1 MIGLWIT
8 IAVLTA
14 VALGLLLVPLARRGR
29 APAPPRAAYD
39 LTIYRDQLAEVD
51 RDLDRGLLVPE
62 QAQAAR
68 TEIQRRMLAAGPED
82 GSGGTEEP
90 ARPRPGGRVAVIAA
104 IAVAVPAGAIGLYLY
119 LGSPDAPGQPF
130 AERGT
135 ATAKADAGAGDR
147 EGLRAVVGRLAER
160 LLRNPDDLKGWLL
173 LGRSYIT
180 LEHYDDAANAF
191 RRAMGLGDNRA
202 DIAVD
207 YAEALALA
215 DGGPITPEVRQ
226 IFEGVFAAEPG
237 NTKARYYLGLAKA
250 QQGDVRGALQ
260 DWVDLQVLSPPDAP
274 WGPVLQRQ
282 IKTAARA
289 LDIDPATV
297 EPSPGAVALAGARPP
312 SRGTAPGTPPATSP
326 AGPSRADMEAAARM
340 SDEERAAM
348 IRSMVKR
355 LADRLEENPGDRE
368 GWLRLARTYEVLG
381 ETEKA
386 GEARAR
392 AEALQGK
399 GAPKP

>member
-14 VALGLLLVPLARRGR
+14 VVLGLLLVPLARRGR
-29 APAPPRAAYD
+29 APAPTRAAYD
-39 LTIYRDQLAEVD
+39 ITVYRDQLAEVD
-51 RDLDRGLLVPE
+51 RDLERGLLVDD
-62 QAQAAR
+62 QARAAR
-68 TEIQRRMLAAGPED
+68 IEIQRRMLAAGPED

-90 ARPRPGGRVAVIAA
+90 ARPRPRGSVAVIAA
-104 IAVAVPAGAIGLYLY
+104 IAAAVPAGAVGLYLY
-119 LGSPDAPGQPF
+119 LGSPGAPGQPF

-135 ATAKADAGAGDR
+135 ATADAGAADR
-147 EGLRAVVGRLAER
+147 DGLRAVVGRLAER
-160 LLRNPDDLKGWLL
+160 LLRNPDDLNGWLL
-173 LGRSYIT
+173 LARSYMT

-191 RRAMGLGDNRA
+191 RRAMGLSDNRA
-202 DIAVD
+202 DIAAG
-207 YAEALALA
+207 YAEAVALG

-260 DWVDLQVLSPPDAP
+260 DWVDLRVLSPPDAP
-274 WGPVLQRQ
+274 WHPVLEQQ
-282 IKTAARA
+282 IERAARA

-312 SRGTAPGTPPATSP
+312 FRGTAPGAPPATSP
-326 AGPSRADMEAAARM
+326 AGPSRADREAATRM

-355 LADRLEENPGDRE
+355 LAGRLEENPGDRE
-368 GWLRLARTYEVLG
+368 GWFRLARAYEVLG
-381 ETEKA
+381 EMEKA

-392 AEALQGK
+392 AEALKGK
-399 GAPKP
+399 GAP

>member
-29 APAPPRAAYD
+29 APAPTRAAYD
-39 LTIYRDQLAEVD
+39 ITVYRDQLAEVD
-51 RDLDRGLLVPE
+51 RDLERGLFGDD
-62 QAQAAR
+62 QAHAAR
-68 TEIQRRMLAAGPED
+68 IEIQRRMLAAGPED

-90 ARPRPGGRVAVIAA
+90 ARPRPRGSVAVIAA
-104 IAVAVPAGAIGLYLY
+104 IAVAVPAGAVGLYLY
-119 LGSPDAPGQPF
+119 LGSPGAPGQPF

-135 ATAKADAGAGDR
+135 ATAGADAEAGDQ

-160 LLRNPDDLKGWLL
+160 LLRNPDDLNGWLL
-173 LGRSYIT
+173 LARSYMT

-191 RRAMGLGDNRA
+191 RRAMGLSDNRA
-202 DIAVD
+202 DIAAG
-207 YAEALALA
+207 YAEAVALG

-260 DWVDLQVLSPPDAP
+260 DWVDLRVLSPPDAP
-274 WGPVLQRQ
+274 WHPVLEQQ
-282 IKTAARA
+282 IERAARA

-312 SRGTAPGTPPATSP
+312 FRGTAPGAPPATSP
-326 AGPSRADMEAAARM
+326 AGPSRADREAATRM

-355 LADRLEENPGDRE
+355 LAGRLEENPGDRE
-368 GWLRLARTYEVLG
+368 GWFRLARAYEVLG
-381 ETEKA
+381 EMEKA
-386 GEARAR
+386 GEARTR
-392 AEALQGK
+392 AEALKGK
-399 GAPKP
+399 GAP

>member
-29 APAPPRAAYD
+29 APAPTRAAYD
-39 LTIYRDQLAEVD
+39 ITVYRDQLAEVD
-51 RDLDRGLLVPE
+51 RDLERGLFGDD
-62 QAQAAR
+62 QAHAAR
-68 TEIQRRMLAAGPED
+68 IEIQRRMLAAGPED

-90 ARPRPGGRVAVIAA
+90 ARPRPRGSVAVIAA
-104 IAVAVPAGAIGLYLY
+104 IAVAVPAGAVGLYLY
-119 LGSPDAPGQPF
+119 LGSPGAPGQPF

-135 ATAKADAGAGDR
+135 ATAGADAEAGDQ

-160 LLRNPDDLKGWLL
+160 LLRNPDDLNGWLL
-173 LGRSYIT
+173 LARSYMT

-191 RRAMGLGDNRA
+191 RRAMGLSDNRA
-202 DIAVD
+202 DIAAG
-207 YAEALALA
+207 YAEAVALG

-260 DWVDLQVLSPPDAP
+260 DWVDLRVLSPPDAP
-274 WGPVLQRQ
+274 WHPVLEQQ
-282 IKTAARA
+282 IERAARA

-312 SRGTAPGTPPATSP
+312 FRGTAPGAPPATSP
-326 AGPSRADMEAAARM
+326 AGPSRADREAATRM

-368 GWLRLARTYEVLG
+368 GWFRLARAYEVLG
-381 ETEKA
+381 EMEKA

-392 AEALQGK
+392 AEALKGK
-399 GAPKP
+399 GAP

>member
-29 APAPPRAAYD
+29 APAPTRAAYD
-39 LTIYRDQLAEVD
+39 ITVFRDQLAEVD
-51 RDLDRGLLVPE
+51 RDLERGLFGDE
-62 QAQAAR
+62 QAKAAR
-68 TEIQRRMLAAGPED
+68 IEIQRRILAAGPED
-82 GSGGTEEP
+82 ASGGTEEP
-90 ARPRPGGRVAVIAA
+90 ARPRPRGSVAAIAA

-119 LGSPDAPGQPF
+119 LGSPGAPGQPF

-135 ATAKADAGAGDR
+135 ATAGADAEAGDQ

-160 LLRNPDDLKGWLL
+160 LLRNPDDLNGWLL
-173 LGRSYIT
+173 LARSYMT

-191 RRAMGLGDNRA
+191 RRAMGLSDNRA
-202 DIAVD
+202 DIAAG
-207 YAEALALA
+207 YAEAVALG

-260 DWVDLQVLSPPDAP
+260 DWVDLRVLSPPDAP
-274 WGPVLQRQ
+274 WHPVLEQQ
-282 IKTAARA
+282 IERAARA

-312 SRGTAPGTPPATSP
+312 FRGTAPGAPPATSP
-326 AGPSRADMEAAARM
+326 AGPSRADREAATRM

-355 LADRLEENPGDRE
+355 LAGRLEENPGDRE
-368 GWLRLARTYEVLG
+368 GWFRLARAYEVLG
-381 ETEKA
+381 EMEKA

-392 AEALQGK
+392 AEALKGK
-399 GAPKP
+399 GAP

>member
-14 VALGLLLVPLARRGR
+14 VVLGLLLVPLARRGR
-29 APAPPRAAYD
+29 APAPTRAAYD
-39 LTIYRDQLAEVD
+39 ITVYRDQLAEVD
-51 RDLDRGLLVPE
+51 RDLERGLLVDD
-62 QAQAAR
+62 QARAAR
-68 TEIQRRMLAAGPED
+68 IEIQRRMLAAGPED

-90 ARPRPGGRVAVIAA
+90 ARPRPRGSVAVIAA
-104 IAVAVPAGAIGLYLY
+104 IAAAVPAGAVGLYLY
-119 LGSPDAPGQPF
+119 LGSPGAPGQPF

-135 ATAKADAGAGDR
+135 ATADAGAADR
-147 EGLRAVVGRLAER
+147 DGLRAVVGRLAER

-173 LGRSYIT
+173 LARSYMT

-191 RRAMGLGDNRA
+191 RRAMGLSDNRA
-202 DIAVD
+202 DIAAG
-207 YAEALALA
+207 YAEAVALG

-260 DWVDLQVLSPPDAP
+260 DWVDLRVLSPPDAP
-274 WGPVLQRQ
+274 WHPVLEQQ
-282 IKTAARA
+282 IERAARA

-312 SRGTAPGTPPATSP
+312 FRGTAPGAPPATSP
-326 AGPSRADMEAAARM
+326 AGPSRADREAATRM

-355 LADRLEENPGDRE
+355 LAGRLEENPGDRE
-368 GWLRLARTYEVLG
+368 GWFRLARAYEVLG
-381 ETEKA
+381 EMEKA

-392 AEALQGK
+392 AEALKGK
-399 GAPKP
+399 GAP

>member
-29 APAPPRAAYD
+29 APAPTRAAYD
-39 LTIYRDQLAEVD
+39 ITVFRDQLAEVD
-51 RDLDRGLLVPE
+51 RDLERGLLVEE

-68 TEIQRRMLAAGPED
+68 IEIQRRMLAAGPED
-82 GSGGTEEP
+82 GSGGMDEP
-90 ARPRPGGRVAVIAA
+90 ARSRPGGSVAVIAA
-104 IAVAVPAGAIGLYLY
+104 IAGAVPAGAIGLYLY

-135 ATAKADAGAGDR
+135 ATAGADAEAGDQ

-160 LLRNPDDLKGWLL
+160 LLRNPDDLNGWLL
-173 LGRSYIT
+173 LARSYMT

-191 RRAMGLGDNRA
+191 RRAMGLSDNRA
-202 DIAVD
+202 DIAAG
-207 YAEALALA
+207 YAEAVALG

-260 DWVDLQVLSPPDAP
+260 DWVDLRVLSPPDAP
-274 WGPVLQRQ
+274 WHPVLEQQ
-282 IKTAARA
+282 IERAARA

-312 SRGTAPGTPPATSP
+312 FRGTAPGAPPATSP
-326 AGPSRADMEAAARM
+326 AGPSRADREAATRM

-355 LADRLEENPGDRE
+355 LAGRLEENPGDRE
-368 GWLRLARTYEVLG
+368 GWFRLARAYEVLG
-381 ETEKA
+381 EMEKA

-392 AEALQGK
+392 AEALKGK
-399 GAPKP
+399 GAP

>member
-1 MIGLWIT
+1 VIGLWIT

-29 APAPPRAAYD
+29 APAPTRAAYD
-39 LTIYRDQLAEVD
+39 ITVYRDQLAEVD
-51 RDLDRGLLVPE
+51 RDLERGLFGDD
-62 QAQAAR
+62 QAHAAR
-68 TEIQRRMLAAGPED
+68 IEIQRRMLAAGPED
-82 GSGGTEEP
+82 GSGGTEKP
-90 ARPRPGGRVAVIAA
+90 ARPRPRGSVAVIAA
-104 IAVAVPAGAIGLYLY
+104 IAVAVPAGAVGLYLY
-119 LGSPDAPGQPF
+119 LGSPGAPGQPF

-135 ATAKADAGAGDR
+135 ATAGADAEAGDR

-160 LLRNPDDLKGWLL
+160 LLRNPDDLNGWLL
-173 LGRSYIT
+173 LARSSMT

-191 RRAMGLGDNRA
+191 RRAMGLSDNRA
-202 DIAVD
+202 DIAAD
-207 YAEALALA
+207 YAEAVALG

-274 WGPVLQRQ
+274 WDPVLQQQ
-282 IKTAARA
+282 IERAARA
-289 LDIDPATV
+289 LGVDSSTV
-297 EPSPGAVALAGARPP
+297 EPSPGAAALAAAHPLF
-312 SRGTAPGTPPATSP
+312 RGTAPGAPPATSP

-368 GWLRLARTYEVLG
+368 GWFRLARAYEVLG
-381 ETEKA
+381 EMEKA

-392 AEALQGK
+392 AEALKGK
-399 GAPKP
+399 GAP

>member
-29 APAPPRAAYD
+29 APAPTRAQYD
-39 LTIYRDQLAEVD
+39 ITVYRDQLAEVD
-51 RDLDRGLLVPE
+51 RDLERGLFGDE
-62 QAQAAR
+62 QAKAAR
-68 TEIQRRMLAAGPED
+68 IEIQRRMLAAGPED
-82 GSGGTEEP
+82 ASGGTEEP
-90 ARPRPGGRVAVIAA
+90 ARPRPWGSVAAIAA

-119 LGSPDAPGQPF
+119 LGSPGAPGQPF

-135 ATAKADAGAGDR
+135 ATADAEAGDR
-147 EGLRAVVGRLAER
+147 EGFRAVVGRLAER

-173 LGRSYIT
+173 LGRTYMT
-180 LEHYDDAANAF
+180 LERYDAAANAF

-260 DWVDLQVLSPPDAP
+260 DWVDLRVLSPPDAP
-274 WGPVLQRQ
+274 WHPVLEQQ
-282 IKTAARA
+282 IERAARA
-289 LDIDPATV
+289 LGVDPATV
-297 EPSPGAVALAGARPP
+297 EPSPGAAALAGARAP
-312 SRGTAPGTPPATSP
+312 SRETAPGAPPATSA

-368 GWLRLARTYEVLG
+368 GWLRLARAYEVLG

-392 AEALQGK
+392 AEAIAK
-399 GAPKP
+399 KVR

>member
-29 APAPPRAAYD
+29 APAPTRAAYD
-39 LTIYRDQLAEVD
+39 ITVYRDQLAEVD
-51 RDLDRGLLVPE
+51 RDLERGLFGDD
-62 QAQAAR
+62 QAHAAR
-68 TEIQRRMLAAGPED
+68 IEIQRRMLAAGPED

-90 ARPRPGGRVAVIAA
+90 ARPRPRGSVAVIAA
-104 IAVAVPAGAIGLYLY
+104 IAVAVPAGAVGLYLY
-119 LGSPDAPGQPF
+119 LGSPGAPGQPF

-135 ATAKADAGAGDR
+135 ATAGADAEAGDQ

-160 LLRNPDDLKGWLL
+160 LLRNPDDLNGWLL
-173 LGRSYIT
+173 LARSYMT

-191 RRAMGLGDNRA
+191 RRAMGLSDNRA
-202 DIAVD
+202 DIAAG
-207 YAEALALA
+207 YAEAVALGA
-215 DGGPITPEVRQ
+215 GGPITPEVRQ

-260 DWVDLQVLSPPDAP
+260 DWVDLRVLSPPDAP
-274 WGPVLQRQ
+274 WHPVLEQQ
-282 IKTAARA
+282 IERAARA

-312 SRGTAPGTPPATSP
+312 FRGTAPGAPPATSP

-368 GWLRLARTYEVLG
+368 GWFRLARAYEVLG
-381 ETEKA
+381 EMEKA

-392 AEALQGK
+392 AEALKGK
-399 GAPKP
+399 GAP

>member
-29 APAPPRAAYD
+29 APAPTRAAYD
-39 LTIYRDQLAEVD
+39 ITVYRDQLAEVD
-51 RDLDRGLLVPE
+51 RDLERGLFGDD
-62 QAQAAR
+62 QAHAAR
-68 TEIQRRMLAAGPED
+68 IEIQRRMLAAGPED
-82 GSGGTEEP
+82 GSGGTEKP
-90 ARPRPGGRVAVIAA
+90 ARPRPRGSVAVIAA
-104 IAVAVPAGAIGLYLY
+104 IAVAVPAGAVGLYLY
-119 LGSPDAPGQPF
+119 LGSPGAPGQPF

-135 ATAKADAGAGDR
+135 ATADADAEAGDQ

-160 LLRNPDDLKGWLL
+160 LLRNPDDLNGWLL
-173 LGRSYIT
+173 LARSYMT

-191 RRAMGLGDNRA
+191 RRAMGLSDNRA
-202 DIAVD
+202 DIAAG
-207 YAEALALA
+207 YAEAVALG

-260 DWVDLQVLSPPDAP
+260 DWVDLRVLSPPDAP
-274 WGPVLQRQ
+274 WHPVLEQQ
-282 IKTAARA
+282 IERAARA

-312 SRGTAPGTPPATSP
+312 FRGTAPGAPPATSP

-348 IRSMVKR
+348 IRSMVQR

-392 AEALQGK
+392 AEALKAK
-399 GAPKP
+399 GAP

>member
-14 VALGLLLVPLARRGR
+14 VVLGLLLVPLARRGR
-29 APAPPRAAYD
+29 APAPTRAAYD
-39 LTIYRDQLAEVD
+39 ITVYRDQLAEVD
-51 RDLDRGLLVPE
+51 RDLERGLLADD
-62 QAQAAR
+62 QARAAR
-68 TEIQRRMLAAGPED
+68 IEIQRRMLAAGPED

-90 ARPRPGGRVAVIAA
+90 ARPRPRGSVAVIAA
-104 IAVAVPAGAIGLYLY
+104 IAVAVPAGAVGLYLY
-119 LGSPDAPGQPF
+119 LGSPGAPGQPF

-135 ATAKADAGAGDR
+135 ATADAGAGDR
-147 EGLRAVVGRLAER
+147 DGLRAVVGRLAER

-173 LGRSYIT
+173 AGRSYMT
-180 LEHYDDAANAF
+180 LEHYDAAANAF

-202 DIAVD
+202 DIAAD
-207 YAEALALA
+207 YAEAVALG

-226 IFEGVFAAEPG
+226 IFEGVVAAEPT

-260 DWVDLQVLSPPDAP
+260 DWVDLGILSPPDAP
-274 WGPVLQRQ
+274 WRPVLQQQ

-289 LDIDPATV
+289 LGIDPATV
-297 EPSPGAVALAGARPP
+297 QPSPGAAALAGARPP
-312 SRGTAPGTPPATSP
+312 FRGTAPGAPPATSP
-326 AGPSRADMEAAARM
+326 AGPGRADVEAAARM

-348 IRSMVKR
+348 IRSMVQR
-355 LADRLEENPGDRE
+355 LADRLAENPGDRE
-368 GWLRLARTYEVLG
+368 GWLRLARAYEVLG

-392 AEALQGK
+392 AEALTGK

>member
-14 VALGLLLVPLARRGR
+14 VVLGLLLVPLARRGR
-29 APAPPRAAYD
+29 APAPTRAAYD
-39 LTIYRDQLAEVD
+39 ITVYRDQLAEVD
-51 RDLDRGLLVPE
+51 RDLERGLFGDD
-62 QAQAAR
+62 QAHAAR
-68 TEIQRRMLAAGPED
+68 IEIQRRMLAAGPED

-90 ARPRPGGRVAVIAA
+90 ARPRPRGSVAVIAA
-104 IAVAVPAGAIGLYLY
+104 IAVAVPAGAVGLYLY
-119 LGSPDAPGQPF
+119 LGSPGAPGQPF

-160 LLRNPDDLKGWLL
+160 LLRNPDDLNGWLL
-173 LGRSYIT
+173 LARSYMT

-191 RRAMGLGDNRA
+191 RRAMGLSDNRA
-202 DIAVD
+202 DIAAG
-207 YAEALALA
+207 YAEAVALG

-260 DWVDLQVLSPPDAP
+260 DWVDLRVLSPPDAP
-274 WGPVLQRQ
+274 WHPVLEQQ
-282 IKTAARA
+282 IERAARA

-312 SRGTAPGTPPATSP
+312 FRGTAPGAPPATSP
-326 AGPSRADMEAAARM
+326 AGPSRADREAATRM

-355 LADRLEENPGDRE
+355 LAGRLEENPGDRE
-368 GWLRLARTYEVLG
+368 GWFRLARAYEVLG
-381 ETEKA
+381 EMEKA

-392 AEALQGK
+392 AEALKGK
-399 GAPKP
+399 GAP

>member
-29 APAPPRAAYD
+29 APAPTRAAYD
-39 LTIYRDQLAEVD
+39 ITVYRDQLAEVD
-51 RDLDRGLLVPE
+51 RDLERGLLGDD
-62 QAQAAR
+62 QARAAR
-68 TEIQRRMLAAGPED
+68 IEIQRRMLAAGPED

-90 ARPRPGGRVAVIAA
+90 ARPRPRGSVAVIAA
-104 IAVAVPAGAIGLYLY
+104 IAAAVPAGAVGLYLY
-119 LGSPDAPGQPF
+119 LGSPGAPGQPF

-135 ATAKADAGAGDR
+135 ATADAGAGDR
-147 EGLRAVVGRLAER
+147 DGLRAVVGRLAER
-160 LLRNPDDLKGWLL
+160 LLRNPDDLNGWLL
-173 LGRSYIT
+173 LARSYMT

-191 RRAMGLGDNRA
+191 RRAMGLSDNRA
-202 DIAVD
+202 DIAAG
-207 YAEALALA
+207 YAEAVALG

-260 DWVDLQVLSPPDAP
+260 DWVDLRVLSPPDAP
-274 WGPVLQRQ
+274 WHPVLEQQ
-282 IKTAARA
+282 IERAARA

-312 SRGTAPGTPPATSP
+312 FRGTAPGAPPATSP
-326 AGPSRADMEAAARM
+326 AGPSRADREAATRM

-355 LADRLEENPGDRE
+355 LAGRLEENPGDRE
-368 GWLRLARTYEVLG
+368 GWFRLARAYEVLG
-381 ETEKA
+381 EMEKA

-392 AEALQGK
+392 AEALKGK
-399 GAPKP
+399 GAP

>member
-29 APAPPRAAYD
+29 APAPTRAAYD
-39 LTIYRDQLAEVD
+39 ITVYRDQLAEVD
-51 RDLDRGLLVPE
+51 RDLERGLLGDD
-62 QAQAAR
+62 QARAAR
-68 TEIQRRMLAAGPED
+68 IEIQRRMLAAGPED

-90 ARPRPGGRVAVIAA
+90 ARPRPRGSVAVIAA
-104 IAVAVPAGAIGLYLY
+104 IAAAVPAGAVGLYLY
-119 LGSPDAPGQPF
+119 LGSPGAPGQPF

-135 ATAKADAGAGDR
+135 ATAGADAEAGDQ

-160 LLRNPDDLKGWLL
+160 LLRNPDDLNGWLL
-173 LGRSYIT
+173 LARSYMT

-191 RRAMGLGDNRA
+191 RRAMGLSDNRA
-202 DIAVD
+202 DIAAG
-207 YAEALALA
+207 YAEAVALG

-260 DWVDLQVLSPPDAP
+260 DWVDLRVLSPPDAP
-274 WGPVLQRQ
+274 WHPVLEQQ
-282 IKTAARA
+282 IERAARA

-312 SRGTAPGTPPATSP
+312 FRGTAPGAPPATSP
-326 AGPSRADMEAAARM
+326 AGPSRADREAATRM

-355 LADRLEENPGDRE
+355 LAGRLEENPGDRE
-368 GWLRLARTYEVLG
+368 GWFRLARAYEVLG
-381 ETEKA
+381 EMEKA

-392 AEALQGK
+392 AEALKGK
-399 GAPKP
+399 GAP

>member
-29 APAPPRAAYD
+29 APAPTRAAYD
-39 LTIYRDQLAEVD
+39 VTVYRDQLAEVD
-51 RDLDRGLLVPE
+51 RDLERGLLGDG
-62 QAQAAR
+62 QAKAAR
-68 TEIQRRMLAAGPED
+68 IEIQRRMLAAGPED

-90 ARPRPGGRVAVIAA
+90 VRSRPRGSVAVIAA
-104 IAVAVPAGAIGLYLY
+104 IAVAVPAGALGVYLY

-135 ATAKADAGAGDR
+135 ATADADAGAR
-147 EGLRAVVGRLAER
+147 EGFRGVVGRLAER

-173 LGRSYIT
+173 LARSYMT
-180 LEHYDDAANAF
+180 LENYGDAANAF
-191 RRAMGLGDNRA
+191 RRAMGLSDNRA
-202 DIAVD
+202 DIAAD

-215 DGGPITPEVRQ
+215 GGGPITPQVRQ
-226 IFEGVFAAEPG
+226 IFEGVFAAEPR
-237 NTKARYYLGLAKA
+237 NLKARYYLGMAKA

-260 DWVDLQVLSPPDAP
+260 DWVDLRALSPPDAP
-274 WGPVLQRQ
+274 WRPVLQQQ

-289 LDIDPATV
+289 LGIDPATV
-297 EPSPGAVALAGARPP
+297 KPSPGAAALAGARPP
-312 SRGTAPGTPPATSP
+312 APAPRETAPGAP
-326 AGPSRADMEAAARM
+326 GPGRADMEAAARM

-368 GWLRLARTYEVLG
+368 GWLRLARAYEVLG

-386 GEARAR
+386 GRARAR
-392 AEALQGK
+392 AEALKGN

>member
-1 MIGLWIT
+1 VIGLWIT

-29 APAPPRAAYD
+29 APAPTRAAYD
-39 LTIYRDQLAEVD
+39 ITVYRDQLAEVD
-51 RDLDRGLLVPE
+51 RDLERGLFGDD
-62 QAQAAR
+62 QAHAAR
-68 TEIQRRMLAAGPED
+68 IEIQRRMLAAGPED

-90 ARPRPGGRVAVIAA
+90 ARPRPRGSVAVIAA
-104 IAVAVPAGAIGLYLY
+104 IAVAVPAGAVGLYLY
-119 LGSPDAPGQPF
+119 LGSPGAPGQPF

-135 ATAKADAGAGDR
+135 ATAGADAEAGDQ

-160 LLRNPDDLKGWLL
+160 LLRNPDDLNGWLL
-173 LGRSYIT
+173 LARSYMT

-191 RRAMGLGDNRA
+191 RRAMGLSDNRA
-202 DIAVD
+202 DIAAG
-207 YAEALALA
+207 YAEAVALG

-260 DWVDLQVLSPPDAP
+260 DWVDLRVLSPPDAP
-274 WGPVLQRQ
+274 WHPVLEQQ
-282 IKTAARA
+282 IERAARA

-312 SRGTAPGTPPATSP
+312 FRGTAPGAPPATSP
-326 AGPSRADMEAAARM
+326 AGPSRADREAATRM

-355 LADRLEENPGDRE
+355 LAGRLEENPGDRE
-368 GWLRLARTYEVLG
+368 GWFRLARAYEVLG
-381 ETEKA
+381 EMEKA

-392 AEALQGK
+392 AEALKGK
-399 GAPKP
+399 GAP

>member
-1 MIGLWIT
+1 VIGLWIT

-29 APAPPRAAYD
+29 APAPTRAAYD
-39 LTIYRDQLAEVD
+39 ITVYRDQLAEVD
-51 RDLDRGLLVPE
+51 RDLERGLFGDD
-62 QAQAAR
+62 QAHAAR
-68 TEIQRRMLAAGPED
+68 IEIQRRMLAAGPED
-82 GSGGTEEP
+82 GSGGTEKP
-90 ARPRPGGRVAVIAA
+90 ARPRPRGSVAVIAA
-104 IAVAVPAGAIGLYLY
+104 IAVAVPAGAVGLYLY
-119 LGSPDAPGQPF
+119 LGSPGAPGQPF

-135 ATAKADAGAGDR
+135 ATAGADAEAGDQ

-160 LLRNPDDLKGWLL
+160 LLRNPDDLNGWLL
-173 LGRSYIT
+173 LARSYMT

-191 RRAMGLGDNRA
+191 RRAMGLSDNRA
-202 DIAVD
+202 DIAAG
-207 YAEALALA
+207 YAEAVALG

-260 DWVDLQVLSPPDAP
+260 DWVDLRVLSPPDAP
-274 WGPVLQRQ
+274 WHPVLEQQ
-282 IKTAARA
+282 IERAARA

-312 SRGTAPGTPPATSP
+312 FRGTAPGAPPATSP
-326 AGPSRADMEAAARM
+326 AGPSRADREAATRM

-355 LADRLEENPGDRE
+355 LAGRLEENPGDRE
-368 GWLRLARTYEVLG
+368 GWFRLARAYEVLG
-381 ETEKA
+381 EMEKA

-392 AEALQGK
+392 AEALKGK
-399 GAPKP
+399 GAP

>member
-29 APAPPRAAYD
+29 APAPTRAAYD
-39 LTIYRDQLAEVD
+39 ITVYRDQLAEVD
-51 RDLDRGLLVPE
+51 RDLERGLFGDD
-62 QAQAAR
+62 QAHAAR
-68 TEIQRRMLAAGPED
+68 IEIQRRMLAAGPED

-90 ARPRPGGRVAVIAA
+90 ARPRPRGSVAVIAA
-104 IAVAVPAGAIGLYLY
+104 IAVAVPAGAVGLYLY
-119 LGSPDAPGQPF
+119 LGSPGAPGQPF

-135 ATAKADAGAGDR
+135 ATGKADAGAGDR
-147 EGLRAVVGRLAER
+147 GGLRAVVGRLAER

-173 LGRSYIT
+173 LGRSYMT

-191 RRAMGLGDNRA
+191 RRAMGLSDNRA
-202 DIAVD
+202 DIAAG
-207 YAEALALA
+207 YAEAVALG

-260 DWVDLQVLSPPDAP
+260 DWVDLRVLSPPDAP
-274 WGPVLQRQ
+274 WHPVLEQQ
-282 IKTAARA
+282 IERAARA

-312 SRGTAPGTPPATSP
+312 FRGTAPGAPPATSP
-326 AGPSRADMEAAARM
+326 AGPSRADREAATRM

-368 GWLRLARTYEVLG
+368 GWFRLARAYEVLG
-381 ETEKA
+381 EMEKA

-392 AEALQGK
+392 AEALKGK
-399 GAPKP
+399 GAP

>member
-14 VALGLLLVPLARRGR
+14 VVLGLLMVPLARRGR
-29 APAPPRAAYD
+29 TPAPTRAAYD
-39 LTIYRDQLAEVD
+39 ITVYRDQLAEVD
-51 RDLDRGLLVPE
+51 RDVERGLFRDE
-62 QAQAAR
+62 QAKAVR
-68 TEIQRRMLAAGPED
+68 IEIQRRMLAAGLED
-82 GSGGTEEP
+82 GSGGTEGP
-90 ARPRPGGRVAVIAA
+90 ARPRPRGSVAMIAA
-104 IAVAVPAGAIGLYLY
+104 IAVAVPAGAVGLYLY
-119 LGSPDAPGQPF
+119 LGSPGAPGQPF

-135 ATAKADAGAGDR
+135 ATADAGAGDR
-147 EGLRAVVGRLAER
+147 DGLRAVVGRLAER
-160 LLRNPDDLKGWLL
+160 LLRNSDDLKGWLL
-173 LGRSYIT
+173 MGRSYMT

-191 RRAMGLGDNRA
+191 RRAMGLSDNRA
-202 DIAVD
+202 DIAAD

-226 IFEGVFAAEPG
+226 IFEGVFAADPR
-237 NTKARYYLGLAKA
+237 NTKARYYLGMAKA

-260 DWVDLQVLSPPDAP
+260 DWVDLRLLSSPDAP
-274 WGPVLQRQ
+274 WGPMLQEQ
-282 IKTAARA
+282 IERVARA

-297 EPSPGAVALAGARPP
+297 EPSPGAAALA
-312 SRGTAPGTPPATSP
+312 APGAPPATTP

-355 LADRLEENPGDRE
+355 LADRLAENPGDRE
-368 GWLRLARTYEVLG
+368 GWLRLAQAYEVLG

-392 AEALQGK
+392 AEALKGK

>member
-29 APAPPRAAYD
+29 APAPTRAAYD
-39 LTIYRDQLAEVD
+39 ITVYRDQLAEVD
-51 RDLDRGLLVPE
+51 RDLERGLFGDD
-62 QAQAAR
+62 QAHAAR
-68 TEIQRRMLAAGPED
+68 IEIQRRMLAAGPED

-90 ARPRPGGRVAVIAA
+90 ARPRPRGSVAVIAA
-104 IAVAVPAGAIGLYLY
+104 IAVAVPAGAVGLYLY
-119 LGSPDAPGQPF
+119 LGSPGAPGQPF

-135 ATAKADAGAGDR
+135 ATAGADAEAGDQ

-160 LLRNPDDLKGWLL
+160 LLRNPDDLNGWLL
-173 LGRSYIT
+173 LARSYMT

-191 RRAMGLGDNRA
+191 RRAMGLSDNRA
-202 DIAVD
+202 DIAAG
-207 YAEALALA
+207 YAEAVALG

-260 DWVDLQVLSPPDAP
+260 DWVDLRVLSPPDAP
-274 WGPVLQRQ
+274 WHPVLEQQ
-282 IKTAARA
+282 IERAARA

-312 SRGTAPGTPPATSP
+312 FRGTAPGAPPATSP
-326 AGPSRADMEAAARM
+326 AGPSRADREAATRM

-355 LADRLEENPGDRE
+355 LAGRLEENPGDRE
-368 GWLRLARTYEVLG
+368 GWFRLARAYEVLG
-381 ETEKA
+381 EMEKA

-392 AEALQGK
+392 AEALKGK
-399 GAPKP
+399 GAP

>member
-29 APAPPRAAYD
+29 APAPTRAAYD
-39 LTIYRDQLAEVD
+39 ITVYRDQLAEVD
-51 RDLDRGLLVPE
+51 RDLDRGLLGDD
-62 QAQAAR
+62 QARAAR
-68 TEIQRRMLAAGPED
+68 IEIQRRMLAAGAED

-90 ARPRPGGRVAVIAA
+90 ARPRPRGSVAVIAA
-104 IAVAVPAGAIGLYLY
+104 IAVAVPAGAVGLYLY
-119 LGSPDAPGQPF
+119 LGSPGAPGQPF

-135 ATAKADAGAGDR
+135 ATADAGAGDR

-160 LLRNPDDLKGWLL
+160 LLRNPDDLNGWLL
-173 LGRSYIT
+173 LGRSYMT

-202 DIAVD
+202 DIAAD
-207 YAEALALA
+207 YAEALALG

-226 IFEGVFAAEPG
+226 IFEGVFAAEPR
-237 NTKARYYLGLAKA
+237 NMKARYYLGMAKA

-274 WGPVLQRQ
+274 WRPVLGQQ
-282 IKTAARA
+282 IERAARA
-289 LDIDPATV
+289 LEIDPATM
-297 EPSPGAVALAGARPP
+297 EPSPGAAALAGAQPP
-312 SRGTAPGTPPATSP
+312 SREPAPGAPPATTP
-326 AGPSRADMEAAARM
+326 AGPGRADMEAAARM

-368 GWLRLARTYEVLG
+368 GWLRLARAYEVLG

-392 AEALQGK
+392 AEALPAK
-399 GAPKP
+399 GAP

>member
-1 MIGLWIT
+1 VIGLWIT

-29 APAPPRAAYD
+29 APAPTRAQYD
-39 LTIYRDQLAEVD
+39 ITVFRDQLAEVD
-51 RDLDRGLLVPE
+51 RDLERGLLGDE
-62 QAQAAR
+62 QARAAR
-68 TEIQRRMLAAGPED
+68 IEIQRRMLAAGPED
-82 GSGGTEEP
+82 GSGGTEEL
-90 ARPRPGGRVAVIAA
+90 ARPRPRGSVAVIAA
-104 IAVAVPAGAIGLYLY
+104 IAVAVPAGAVGLYLY
-119 LGSPDAPGQPF
+119 LGSPGAPGQPF

-135 ATAKADAGAGDR
+135 ATADADAGAGDR
-147 EGLRAVVGRLAER
+147 EGLLAVVGRLAER

-173 LGRSYIT
+173 LGRSYMT

-202 DIAVD
+202 DIAAD
-207 YAEALALA
+207 YAEALALG

-237 NTKARYYLGLAKA
+237 NMKARYYLGMAKA

-260 DWVDLQVLSPPDAP
+260 DWVDLRILSPPDAP
-274 WGPVLQRQ
+274 WGPMLDQQ
-282 IKTAARA
+282 IERAARA
-289 LDIDPATV
+289 LGIDPATV
-297 EPSPGAVALAGARPP
+297 EPSPGAAALAGARAP
-312 SRGTAPGTPPATSP
+312 SRGTPPGAPPATTP
-326 AGPSRADMEAAARM
+326 AGPGRADMEAAARM

-348 IRSMVKR
+348 IRSMVNR
-355 LADRLEENPGDRE
+355 LAGRLEENPGDRE
-368 GWLRLARTYEVLG
+368 GWLRLARAYEVLG

-392 AEALQGK
+392 AEALPAK
-399 GAPKP
+399 GAP

>member
-14 VALGLLLVPLARRGR
+14 VVLGLLLVPLARRGR
-29 APAPPRAAYD
+29 APAPTRAAYD
-39 LTIYRDQLAEVD
+39 ITIYRDQLAEVD
-51 RDLDRGLLVPE
+51 RDLERGLFGDD

-68 TEIQRRMLAAGPED
+68 IEIQRRMLAAGPKD

-90 ARPRPGGRVAVIAA
+90 AGPRSRGSVAVIAA
-104 IAVAVPAGAIGLYLY
+104 IAVAVLAGALGLYLY
-119 LGSPDAPGQPF
+119 LGSPGVPGQPF

-135 ATAKADAGAGDR
+135 APAAADAGAGNR

-173 LGRSYIT
+173 VGRSYMT

-202 DIAVD
+202 DIAAD
-207 YAEALALA
+207 YAEALALG
-215 DGGPITPEVRQ
+215 DGGAITPEVRQ
-226 IFEGVFAAEPG
+226 IFEGVFAAEPR

-260 DWVDLQVLSPPDAP
+260 DWVDLRVLSPPDAP
-274 WGPVLQRQ
+274 WGPVLQQQ

-297 EPSPGAVALAGARPP
+297 EPSPGAAALAGARPP
-312 SRGTAPGTPPATSP
+312 SRGPAPGTPPATSP

-348 IRSMVKR
+348 IRSMVQR

-368 GWLRLARTYEVLG
+368 GWLRLARAYEVLG

-392 AEALQGK
+392 AEALTGK
-399 GAPKP
+399 GAP

>member
-29 APAPPRAAYD
+29 APAPTRAAYD
-39 LTIYRDQLAEVD
+39 ITVYRDQLAEVD
-51 RDLDRGLLVPE
+51 RDLERGLFGDD
-62 QAQAAR
+62 QAHAAR
-68 TEIQRRMLAAGPED
+68 IEIQRRMLAAGPED

-90 ARPRPGGRVAVIAA
+90 ARPRPRGSVAVIAA
-104 IAVAVPAGAIGLYLY
+104 IAVAVPAGAVGLYLY
-119 LGSPDAPGQPF
+119 LGSPGAPGQPF

-135 ATAKADAGAGDR
+135 ATAGADAEAGDQ

-160 LLRNPDDLKGWLL
+160 LLRNPDDLNGWLL
-173 LGRSYIT
+173 LARSYMT

-191 RRAMGLGDNRA
+191 RRAMGLSDNRA
-202 DIAVD
+202 DIAAG
-207 YAEALALA
+207 YAEAVALG

-260 DWVDLQVLSPPDAP
+260 DWVDLRVLSPPDAP
-274 WGPVLQRQ
+274 WHPVLEQQ
-282 IKTAARA
+282 IERAARA

-312 SRGTAPGTPPATSP
+312 FRGTAPGAPPATSP
-326 AGPSRADMEAAARM
+326 AGPSRADMEAATRM

-368 GWLRLARTYEVLG
+368 GWFRLARAYEVLG
-381 ETEKA
+381 EMEKA

-392 AEALQGK
+392 AEALKGK
-399 GAPKP
+399 GAP

>member
-29 APAPPRAAYD
+29 APAPTRAAYD
-39 LTIYRDQLAEVD
+39 ITVYRDQLAEVD
-51 RDLDRGLLVPE
+51 RDLERGLFGDD
-62 QAQAAR
+62 QAHAAR
-68 TEIQRRMLAAGPED
+68 IEIQRRMLAAGPED
-82 GSGGTEEP
+82 GSGGTEKP
-90 ARPRPGGRVAVIAA
+90 ARPRPRGSVAVIAA
-104 IAVAVPAGAIGLYLY
+104 IAVAVPAGAVGLYLY
-119 LGSPDAPGQPF
+119 LGSPGAPGQPF

-135 ATAKADAGAGDR
+135 ATAGADAEAGDQ

-160 LLRNPDDLKGWLL
+160 LLRNPDDLNGWLL
-173 LGRSYIT
+173 LARSYMT

-191 RRAMGLGDNRA
+191 RRAMGLSDNRA
-202 DIAVD
+202 DIAAG
-207 YAEALALA
+207 YAEAVALG

-260 DWVDLQVLSPPDAP
+260 DWVDLRVLSPPDAP
-274 WGPVLQRQ
+274 WHPVLEQQ
-282 IKTAARA
+282 IERAARA

-312 SRGTAPGTPPATSP
+312 FRGTAPGAPPATSP
-326 AGPSRADMEAAARM
+326 AGPSRADREAATRM

-355 LADRLEENPGDRE
+355 LAGRLEENPGDRE
-368 GWLRLARTYEVLG
+368 GWFRLARAYEVLG
-381 ETEKA
+381 EMEKA

-392 AEALQGK
+392 AEALKGK
-399 GAPKP
+399 GAP

>member
-14 VALGLLLVPLARRGR
+14 VVLGLLLVPLARRGR
-29 APAPPRAAYD
+29 APAPTRAAYD

-90 ARPRPGGRVAVIAA
+90 ARPRPGGSVAMIAA

-135 ATAKADAGAGDR
+135 ATAKADAGAADR

-173 LGRSYIT
+173 LGRSYMT

-191 RRAMGLGDNRA
+191 RQAMGLGDNRA

-215 DGGPITPEVRQ
+215 NGGPITPEVRQ
-226 IFEGVFAAEPG
+226 IFEGVFAAEPR

-297 EPSPGAVALAGARPP
+297 EPSPGAAALAGARPP
-312 SRGTAPGTPPATSP
+312 SRGPAPGTPPATSP

-348 IRSMVKR
+348 IRSMVQR

-392 AEALQGK
+392 AEALKAK
-399 GAPKP
+399 GAP

>member
-29 APAPPRAAYD
+29 APAPTRAAYD
-39 LTIYRDQLAEVD
+39 ITVYRDQLAEVD
-51 RDLDRGLLVPE
+51 RDLERGLFGDD
-62 QAQAAR
+62 QAHAAR
-68 TEIQRRMLAAGPED
+68 IEIQRRMLAAGAED
-82 GSGGTEEP
+82 GSGGTEKP
-90 ARPRPGGRVAVIAA
+90 ARPRPRGSVAVIAA
-104 IAVAVPAGAIGLYLY
+104 IAVAVPAGAVGLYLY
-119 LGSPDAPGQPF
+119 LGSPGAPGQPF

-135 ATAKADAGAGDR
+135 ATAGADAEAGDQ

-160 LLRNPDDLKGWLL
+160 LLRNPDDLNGWLL
-173 LGRSYIT
+173 LARSYMT

-191 RRAMGLGDNRA
+191 RRAMGLSDNRA
-202 DIAVD
+202 DIAAG
-207 YAEALALA
+207 YAEAVALG

-260 DWVDLQVLSPPDAP
+260 DWVDLRVLSPPDAP
-274 WGPVLQRQ
+274 WHPVLEQQ
-282 IKTAARA
+282 IERAARA

-312 SRGTAPGTPPATSP
+312 FRGTAPGAPPATSP
-326 AGPSRADMEAAARM
+326 AGPSRADREAAARM

-368 GWLRLARTYEVLG
+368 GWFRLARAYEVLG
-381 ETEKA
+381 EMEKA

-392 AEALQGK
+392 AEALKGK
-399 GAPKP
+399 GAP